1 MADPIIVNQIIK
13 AMGLNG
19 QAEQEKRAELE
30 KLSNAEL
37 TKILSNSKEFDKTS
51 PGVFL
56 SLDYNNW
63 DKNIKMFNPE
73 IIAFQDTDF
82 SSSSSNEKVYTSTQQ
97 KELDRFL
104 GDFLFNSSTAGLAEI
119 TDYNKNVG
127 WANITDRAV
136 NGFKVLTGQED
147 RIALQNRLSEE
158 QKESKK
164 LKDIAN
170 KRPAVFESMIERKYG
185 VPYSHKNVEALKNK
199 AEEYTRITA
208 HHEKYQQLSQGL
220 KELKNIIR
228 EEQEYN
234 QARKNLKG
242 PALAALTPPKT
253 SSNQKFG
260 EIMLNFCNG
269 DKGLLITYMQKL
281 NADYSS
287 RDEIV
292 KDYPNIV
299 SNLETQMKTAYEKE
313 LNGKDYALYTNEFN
327 SACQRVIGRKD
338 AKTAA
343 KNFVENA
350 KTQAAYTEIGLTI
363 ATSLLLPGSSAVKAT
378 AQKLGHQGVK
388 AAMTFTMGAAP
399 ATLETLNAASS
410 EAGFT
415 DEKID
420 AIKEKFKNGMLYGSF
435 GAYASGPLGQAVEK
449 VLSKNPA
456 AFSNIVSKT
465 MAKTSETTADVLFD
479 RMTSDLSFSESLKQ
493 NGGLNFGMMF
503 AGGILS
509 KVLKKN
515 FQELTVTKNSDGSF
529 SLKDT
534 TGKEILNNADENT
547 LMGYIIGQTVKETK
561 QEGNIRTVKYKNV
574 FKKNDV
580 FVNDEKIASTKS

>member
-51 PGVFL
+51 AGVFL

-260 EIMLNFCNG
+260 EIMLNFC
-269 DKGLLITYMQKL
+269 
-281 NADYSS
+281 
-287 RDEIV
+287 
-292 KDYPNIV
+292 
-299 SNLETQMKTAYEKE
+299 
-313 LNGKDYALYTNEFN
+313 
-327 SACQRVIGRKD
+327 QRR
-338 AKTAA
+338 
-343 KNFVENA
+343 
-350 KTQAAYTEIGLTI
+350 
-363 ATSLLLPGSSAVKAT
+363 
-378 AQKLGHQGVK
+378 
-388 AAMTFTMGAAP
+388 
-399 ATLETLNAASS
+399 
-410 EAGFT
+410 
-415 DEKID
+415 
-420 AIKEKFKNGMLYGSF
+420 
-435 GAYASGPLGQAVEK
+435 
-449 VLSKNPA
+449 
-456 AFSNIVSKT
+456 
-465 MAKTSETTADVLFD
+465 
-479 RMTSDLSFSESLKQ
+479 
-493 NGGLNFGMMF
+493 
-503 AGGILS
+503 
-509 KVLKKN
+509 
-515 FQELTVTKNSDGSF
+515 
-529 SLKDT
+529 
-534 TGKEILNNADENT
+534 
-547 LMGYIIGQTVKETK
+547 
-561 QEGNIRTVKYKNV
+561 
-574 FKKNDV
+574 
-580 FVNDEKIASTKS
+580 